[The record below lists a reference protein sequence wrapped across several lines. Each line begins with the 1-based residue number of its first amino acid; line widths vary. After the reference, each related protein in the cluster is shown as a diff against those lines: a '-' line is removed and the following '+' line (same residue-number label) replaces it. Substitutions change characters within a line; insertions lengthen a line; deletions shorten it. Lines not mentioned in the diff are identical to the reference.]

1 MMEMDFIFQFIALE
15 EANGVFAIQLTKNQE
30 KWV

>member
-1 MMEMDFIFQFIALE
+1 MMEMDFIFQFTALE
-15 EANGVFAIQLTKNQE
+15 EANGAFAIQLTKNQE